1 MCGGSFFERP
11 TKGCTAFATGH
22 IAHALAHHRN
32 DHADHKLQLFL
43 DGEGVRLDCRTVGHV
58 VPDLKDRRGSLAG
71 FKVGDYVP
79 YRATVQPNALTVERK
94 VNIMICVI
102 MTVMGKGVGD
112 GVSGERLA
120 TLGRAFEEGASN
132 LSLRIQGSCT
142 QPTA

>member
-1 MCGGSFFERP
+1 M
-11 TKGCTAFATGH
+11 
-22 IAHALAHHRN
+22 
-32 DHADHKLQLFL
+32 
-43 DGEGVRLDCRTVGHV
+43 
-58 VPDLKDRRGSLAG
+58 
-71 FKVGDYVP
+71 P